1 MGRFFQTSSPQFL
14 QNTQY
19 NPNLDLMM
27 KVIQN
32 DNAVR
37 NAIEEQATKTEY
49 ELLNTPHL
57 QFDREALK
65 EIQGGYTGDINRLV
79 SSVYNDVDVIK
90 STRPR
95 MKELQN
101 KLLKDKLNG
110 RLGAISNRYSAYQS
124 FMKDNEGLKEKDP
137 TTYRAAMA
145 YELNKLRE
153 EAAKNPLAIFTGYKV
168 VGTPDFRK
176 DLIAEI
182 DKLKASS
189 MTVPDGN
196 GYLVKMKELP
206 VEKIMGLAVS
216 NILGRPEYREF
227 ARQQT
232 MYGLGGLMN
241 PDGTMIN
248 PYTMVGPDGKEV
260 TAENIDSLT
269 DEYKKQIQRILNPN
283 WRFSNEINN
292 IANAF
297 AYKERDMSPD
307 STHMSKLKMAQDA
320 QQHAQSMA
328 LRRQE
333 LALKER
339 EFQYKQLK
347 DSGAFGGGQGFGGS
361 GGSGDGGG
369 KGNDSH
375 PNVLAGDLE
384 GRRLDE
390 YQSAL
395 NLNDDLASI
404 GNLSPEIRARLRG
417 FQGNVLKHPG
427 LRSIKLGRGDTGA
440 SLVNFFI
447 NKGISPTDLR
457 EGAARKYLENFLRR
471 NADATGAVN
480 INGQK
485 KYLSDKTI
493 TSLADDLAQSLFEGY
508 NQVAS
513 SVYADYNKRQSTTH
527 GIPLDKGTSE
537 ALADYITTNGAKKV
551 TIKDSNGNQ
560 LSDEDIRLL
569 LDSDNLQM
577 YAHPGAAGKYGVPV
591 AIWRT
596 HEDGK
601 GNKIRTQYIVESTNM
616 ENVIGNYAIQSVARS
631 FPQGSSQHMQIQ
643 ELARA
648 YYGGKQAGKNFLD
661 KYDIEAAIPGG
672 SKYVQRINFLNNGM
686 IMADVI
692 NGKGAI
698 ERVHV
703 NTAGQS
709 PEEMLASIANFIVS
723 SQNNQ

>member
-19 NPNLDLMM
+19 NPNLELMM

-37 NAIEEQATKTEY
+37 NAIEELATKTEY
-49 ELLNTPHL
+49 DLLNTQHL
-57 QFDREALK
+57 LFDREALK
-65 EIQGGYTGDINRLV
+65 EIQGSYTGDINGLV
-79 SSVYNDVDVIK
+79 NSVYSDVDVIK

-101 KLLKDKLNG
+101 RLLKDKLNG

-137 TTYRAAMA
+137 TTYQVAMA

-153 EAAKNPLAIFTGYKV
+153 ETAKNPLAVFTGYKV

-182 DKLKASS
+182 DKLKTSS
-189 MTVPDGN
+189 VTVPDGN

-269 DEYKKQIQRILNPN
+269 DEYKQKIQRVLNPN
-283 WRFSNEINN
+283 WRFSNEITN

-297 AYKERDMSPD
+297 AYKERDMSSD
-307 STHMSKLKMAQDA
+307 STHMSKLKMAQDER
-320 QQHAQSMA
+320 QHAQSMA
-328 LRRQE
+328 MRRAE

-339 EFQYKQLK
+339 KFQYEQLK
-347 DSGAFGGGQGFGGS
+347 DSDAFGGS
-361 GGSGDGGG
+361 GGSGGSGGRKG
-369 KGNDSH
+369 KDAH

-390 YQSAL
+390 YQPAL
-395 NLNDDLASI
+395 NFSDDLASI
-404 GNLSPEIRARLRG
+404 GNLSPEVRARLRG
-417 FQGNVLKHPG
+417 LQGNVLKDAE
-427 LRSIKLGRGDTGA
+427 LRAIKLGNGDTGA
-440 SLVNFFI
+440 SLINFFI
-447 NKGISPTDLR
+447 NKGISPAALKD
-457 EGAARKYLENFLRR
+457 GAARKYIENFLKK

-480 INGQK
+480 INGEK
-485 KYLSDKTI
+485 KFLSSKTL
-493 TSLADDLAQSLFEGY
+493 TAVADDLAELLVDGY
-508 NQVAS
+508 DRIS
-513 SVYADYNKRQSTTH
+513 KSVYTDFNKRQSTTQ
-527 GIPLDKGTSE
+527 GIPLDRGASK
-537 ALADYITTNGAKKV
+537 ALIDFITINGAKKV
-551 TIKDSNGNQ
+551 SIKDSNGNQ
-560 LSDEDIRLL
+560 LSDEQIKSLL
-569 LDSDNLQM
+569 NSDALQM

-596 HEDGK
+596 HEDDG

-648 YYGGKQAGKNFLD
+648 YYGGKAVGKNYLD
-661 KYDIEAAIPGG
+661 KHDIESAIPGG
-672 SKYVQRINFLNNGM
+672 SKYVQKINFLDNGL

-692 NGKGAI
+692 NGKGVI

-709 PEEMLASIANFIVS
+709 PEETLASITNFIVS